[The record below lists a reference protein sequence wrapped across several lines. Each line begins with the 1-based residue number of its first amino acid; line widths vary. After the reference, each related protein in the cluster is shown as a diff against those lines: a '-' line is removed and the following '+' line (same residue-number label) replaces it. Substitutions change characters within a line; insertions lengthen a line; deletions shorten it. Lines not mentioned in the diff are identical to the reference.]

1 MSEDAPSTSTE
12 DRRETRNQ
20 PKMAQERG
28 EGWAETHDTDAET
41 KREEGWKNPC
51 VSENEHS
58 FAPEVVATRSLHKT
72 TMAADSRRVARKKK
86 ATRSYRRWKGDNL
99 ILCKGRI
106 IMGPNYLTLA
116 MSFMLIA
123 APGGVFL
130 GLVARKLTMANAVLA
145 IGSAWLFLCL
155 LMLCLTGMVEPGYQ
169 PRAKRLP
176 PGAATPT
183 RRITIGQV
191 DVQIKFCDTCHIY
204 RPPRCSHCSL
214 CDNCVDT
221 FDHHCPWVGCCI
233 GRRNY
238 RFFVLFLYMVTLLC
252 VYVFAFSLVLVLQ
265 RQDNSRE
272 QDEDANF
279 FRAMADEPA
288 AIVCM
293 AIPLLFGWFVGGL
306 AVFHTYLIATGQTT
320 YESFRYQYKKKGT
333 NPYDKGVLRN
343 FMSTFFAPIPAS
355 KLRLLSRDPRY
366 HPLRPHFIP
375 SARDTRRIS
384 NGRDAEVLD

>member
-1 MSEDAPSTSTE
+1 MQDME
-12 DRRETRNQ
+12 
-20 PKMAQERG
+20 ERQDDG
-28 EGWAETHDTDAET
+28 CGT
-41 KREEGWKNPC
+41 PC
-51 VSENEHS
+51 VSEMEES
-58 FAPEVVATRSLHKT
+58 CAPEVVATRSLHKT
-72 TMAADSRRVARKKK
+72 TLATETRRTTKAQKKIK
-86 ATRSYRRWKGDNL
+86 RSYRRWKGDNL

-106 IMGPNYLTLA
+106 VMGPNYFTLLT
-116 MSFMLIA
+116 SFLLIA

-130 GLVARKLTMANAVLA
+130 GLVANKLTMSNVVLA
-145 IGSAWLFLCL
+145 VGSIWLFLCL

-169 PRAKRLP
+169 PRAKKLP
-176 PGAATPT
+176 PGAVTPP
-183 RRITIGQV
+183 RRITIQQV

-252 VYVFAFSLVLVLQ
+252 GFVFAFSLLLVFQ
-265 RQDNSRE
+265 TQDKRRDRD
-272 QDEDANF
+272 QDAGF
-279 FRAMADEPA
+279 FNALVEEPP

-293 AIPLLFGWFVGGL
+293 VIPLLFGWFVGGL

-333 NPYDKGVLRN
+333 NPYDKGALMN
-343 FMSTFFAPIPAS
+343 FKSTFFAPVPAS
-355 KLRLLSRDPRY
+355 KLRLWSRDPHY
-366 HPLRPHFIP
+366 HPLRPHFVPPGTI
-375 SARDTRRIS
+375 RRRIS
-384 NGRDAEVLD
+384 NGKGTEVLD